1 MTDKQALRRHFRNLR
16 HQRNDVRLVAALEE
30 LLKKTNPHH
39 WVGIYWALPGE
50 TDLSPLVAALPHHRL
65 ALPCSDGRHHE
76 SPEAGRLTYH
86 PWNRGPL
93 QADGCGIPAPLD
105 QPPLAADHLQLLL
118 VPGLAVD
125 RNGIRLGYGG
135 GYYDRLRADPNW
147 RRVPALVVIPEV
159 CISAKNLPSDPWDQP
174 FDGWVSEQGVHW
186 IKPSQGA
193 ILTAGWERTSAPE
206 P

>member
-1 MTDKQALRRHFRNLR
+1 MTDKQALRRQFRNLR
-16 HQRNDVRLVAALEE
+16 HQRNDVRLVAAMKA
-30 LLKKTNPHH
+30 LLRKTNPDHC
-39 WVGIYWALPGE
+39 VGIYWALPGE

-86 PWNRGPL
+86 LWDRGPL

-159 CISAKNLPSDPWDQP
+159 CISAKNLPRDPWDQP

-193 ILTAGWERTSAPE
+193 VLTAGWERTSAPE

>member
-1 MTDKQALRRHFRNLR
+1 MTVKQALRRQFRNLR
-16 HQRNDVRLVAALEE
+16 HQRNDVQLVAALEA
-30 LLKKTNPHH
+30 LLQKSNPDQC
-39 WVGIYWALPGE
+39 VGIYWALPGE

-86 PWNRGPL
+86 YWNRGSL

-159 CISAKNLPSDPWDQP
+159 CISAKNLPRDPWDQP

-193 ILTAGWERTSAPE
+193 VLTAGWERSSAPE